1 VKPIDLRSDTI
12 TLPSPAMRQ
21 AILDAKLGDDVF
33 GEDPTVNELEEL
45 AASMMGKDA
54 AIFVASGTMG
64 NLISAMVH
72 CRRGEQII
80 LGRDSHIMHWEQC
93 GASTLGGI
101 SMRAIPNEANG
112 ELKLKDIE
120 SAVNGDDLHLS
131 RTKLI
136 CLENTFNGHPLS
148 LSYIA
153 EVEELA
159 RHHCLNMHLDG
170 ARIFNAAIALK
181 VPVEEIAKYFDSVQ
195 FCCSKGLAAPVGS
208 VICGSEEFIDEARR
222 VRKMLGGGMRQAG
235 ILAAACLVSLR
246 SMIER
251 LEEDHQ
257 NANTLAQGLAQ
268 IAGVDVRPAKI
279 RTNIVF
285 FGLKDKKIALA
296 DFARAL
302 KEEGLIVS
310 CIPSTGLRAVTH
322 FGIEASDIHEAV
334 KRVKKAVGHLGAKQS
349 AAV

>member
-1 VKPIDLRSDTI
+1 MKTIDLRSDTI
-12 TLPSPAMRQ
+12 TLPSPEMRQ

-33 GEDPTVNELEEL
+33 GEDPTVNELEKE
-45 AASMMGKDA
+45 AARVMGKDA
-54 AIFVASGTMG
+54 ALFVTSGTMG
-64 NLISAMVH
+64 NLISSMVH
-72 CRRGEQII
+72 CQRGEQII

-93 GASTLGGI
+93 GASTLGGV
-101 SMRAIPNEANG
+101 SMRPIPNDANG

-120 SAVNGDDLHLS
+120 AAVNGDDLHLS

-136 CLENTFNGHPLS
+136 CLENTFNGHPLT
-148 LSYIA
+148 LAYMA

-159 RHHCLNMHLDG
+159 RHHCLAMHLDG
-170 ARIFNAAIALK
+170 ARVFNAATALK

-195 FCCSKGLAAPVGS
+195 FCFSKGLAAPVGS
-208 VICGSEEFIDEARR
+208 VICADEEFIAEARR

-235 ILAAACLVSLR
+235 ILAAACLVALDT
-246 SMIER
+246 MVDR

-257 NANTLAQGLAQ
+257 NAHTLAEGLAQ
-268 IAGVDVRPAKI
+268 LPGVDVKPAKI

-285 FGLKDKKIALA
+285 FGLKDKKYSQAE
-296 DFARAL
+296 FAQAL

-310 CIPSTGLRAVTH
+310 SIPSTGLRAVTH
-322 FGIEASDIHEAV
+322 YGIEASDIHEAV
-334 KRVKKAVGHLGAKQS
+334 RRVKKAVQRVSHES